1 LTSADEVKRAV
12 AYPHFLRGLLIV
24 GTVMFALVFA
34 WAMYALVNRDR
45 DLNTT
50 ITIVFAV
57 TLFSVAVLV
66 PRVVFPRLLSR
77 FYDRVMRGG
86 VLCDVYPAGFP
97 HADAAILIDA
107 RLPDAQAAHVHH
119 TIVSWL
125 GWLASNPAALTQA
138 GDLFADGP
146 IRSADELAGP
156 GARGG
161 FLVAGDKNPAKGW
174 RLILPETNPRDPHR
188 PYSNGLVV
196 QVDTPSLESAGK

>member
-1 LTSADEVKRAV
+1 MDEVKRAV
-12 AYPHFLRGLLIV
+12 VYPHAIRFMV
-24 GTVMFALVFA
+24 ATMAVAAVFVVSMA
-34 WAMYALVNRDR
+34 AYAIINRDHQNMV
-45 DLNTT
+45 LYT
-50 ITIVFAV
+50 VC
-57 TLFSVAVLV
+57 VAVWLAFYFGSNKF
-66 PRVVFPRLLSR
+66 VFPRLLSR

-97 HADAAILIDA
+97 DARTGILIDA
-107 RLPDAQAAHVHH
+107 RLPEAQAAHVHH

-125 GWLASNPAALTQA
+125 GWLASNPTALTQA

-156 GARGG
+156 GAGGG
-161 FLVAGDKNPAKGW
+161 FLVAGDKNPAKRW